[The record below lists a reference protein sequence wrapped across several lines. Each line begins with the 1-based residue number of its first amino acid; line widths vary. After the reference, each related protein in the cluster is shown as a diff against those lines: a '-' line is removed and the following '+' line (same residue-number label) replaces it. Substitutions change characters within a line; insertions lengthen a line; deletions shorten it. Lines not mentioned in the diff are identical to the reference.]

1 MVQIQFLL
9 ASVVVVLCALSI
21 SALPANA
28 DAGVCPIEL
37 VSAGTCDPPEASGAI
52 NDGGVDISAGFDAS
66 SGGGGG
72 GHTEGGGSD
81 GPGANNGDGGEAVGD
96 GGAAGNDPNNP
107 LVFVRDG
114 FTINCTPGT
123 PCDPNL
129 VVSISDVASFKPAVP
144 AQGMEP
150 DGWMVVGLPTNFY
163 AAASAHVR
171 SGLLLGFPA
180 DVRFTPAGYRWDY
193 GDGESLS
200 SRIGGAT
207 WAAQNLPEFSETPT
221 SHTFRSSGN
230 HTIALDVIFTAEYR
244 FAGQPWRGI
253 RGTLAVPTQPL
264 TAVAGDAKTVL
275 VEREC
280 TLNPSGPGC

>member
-1 MVQIQFLL
+1 M
-9 ASVVVVLCALSI
+9 ADDGACAPQ
-21 SALPANA
+21 SAV
-28 DAGVCPIEL
+28 AGL
-37 VSAGTCDPPEASGAI
+37 CDPPPASGAI
-52 NDGGVDISAGFDAS
+52 NDGGVDLSAGYDAN
-66 SGGGGG
+66 SGGGGRSNG
-72 GHTEGGGSD
+72 GTSD
-81 GPGANNGDGGEAVGD
+81 GPGASNGDGRVVVDDNGTAV
-96 GGAAGNDPNNP
+96 NDPNNP

-114 FTINCTPGT
+114 FTVNCTPGT

-144 AQGMEP
+144 SQGMEP

-163 AAASAHVR
+163 AAASVHVR

-193 GDGESLS
+193 GDGDSLH
-200 SRIGGAT
+200 SRTGGAT
-207 WAAQNLPEFSETPT
+207 WAAQNLPEFSETTT
-221 SHTFRSSGN
+221 SHTFRASGS
-230 HTIALDVIFTAEYR
+230 HTIVLDVIFTAEYR